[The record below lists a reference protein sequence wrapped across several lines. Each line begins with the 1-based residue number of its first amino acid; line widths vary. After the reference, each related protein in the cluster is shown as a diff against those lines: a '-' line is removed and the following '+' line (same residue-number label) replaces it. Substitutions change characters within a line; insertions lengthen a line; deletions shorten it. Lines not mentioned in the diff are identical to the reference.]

1 MDENNKTN
9 MENKVSEDELLRKII
24 SGEVPLYQI
33 EKYVDPNKA
42 VEIRRKAIASLTN
55 TSLNNINI
63 NGSDYS
69 QIYNK
74 NAENVIGM
82 ITVPMGIVGPLKIK
96 SKYINNEVFV
106 PLATT
111 EGALIAGVNRGAKAI
126 TQSGGAKISTINDGM
141 ARAPVFSF
149 NSIEDVERFL
159 KWLPEHEKEI
169 KEAAESTTTHGKL
182 EGIKTTVS
190 GNNVFLR
197 FKYYTG
203 DAMGMNM
210 ATIASEAA
218 SNYIEENFDG
228 ARLIA
233 VSGNMCAD
241 KKPANIN
248 SLEGRG
254 KTVIAEALI
263 TNEVLEKMFKANK
276 KDIHNLNYIK
286 NWIGSARAGSMTHF
300 NAHFA
305 NIVAAIFLATGQDVA
320 QVVESS
326 GGYTITEEREEG
338 LYISATLPSL
348 EVGTVGGGTVLPT
361 QKEAL
366 SIMGISGAGQ
376 PEGSNSI
383 KLGEITAAAVLAGEL
398 NLLAA
403 LAGRELGKA
412 HQKLGRSKDNK

>member
-1 MDENNKTN
+1 MDENNKGN
-9 MENKVSEDELLRKII
+9 MENKISEDELLKKII
-24 SGEVPLYQI
+24 SNEIPLYQI

-42 VEIRRKAIASLTN
+42 VEIRRKAIATITN
-55 TSLNNINI
+55 NQFTNINI
-63 NGSDYS
+63 SSIDYS

-74 NAENVIGM
+74 NAENVIGI
-82 ITVPMGIVGPLKIK
+82 ITIPMGIVGPIKIK
-96 SKYINNEVFV
+96 SKYINNDIFV

-126 TQSGGAKISTINDGM
+126 NLSGGAKVVTINDEM
-141 ARAPVFSF
+141 SRAPVFTF
-149 NSIEDVERFL
+149 DSIEDVDRFL
-159 KWLPEHEKEI
+159 KWLPEHEKGI
-169 KEAAESTTTHGKL
+169 KEAAESTTAHGKL
-182 EGIKTTVS
+182 EGFKATVS

-197 FKYYTG
+197 FRYYTG

-210 ATIASEAA
+210 ATVASEAA
-218 SNYIEENFDG
+218 SNYIEENFEG
-228 ARLIA
+228 AKLIA

-254 KTVIAEALI
+254 KTIVAEALI
-263 TNEVLEKMFKANK
+263 KDEVLEKMFKANK
-276 KDIHNLNYIK
+276 KNIHNLNYIK

-305 NIVAAIFLATGQDVA
+305 NIVTAIFLATGQDVA

-326 GGYTITEEREEG
+326 GGYTITQERENG
-338 LYISATLPSL
+338 LYISVTLPSL
-348 EVGTVGGGTVLPT
+348 EVGTVGGGTTLPT

-366 SIMGISGAGQ
+366 SIMGVVGAGQ
-376 PEGSNSI
+376 PEGSNSV
-383 KLGEITAAAVLAGEL
+383 KLGEIIASTVLAGEL

-412 HQKLGRSKDNK
+412 HQKLGRNK